1 MSDPPT
7 GRLEISHS
15 KMLALFNIGGGLFAA
30 FIVLGVIFNVPDAG
44 FFPWVF
50 LLGTLGYS
58 TWGVIKLCSTRPAVI
73 VDSEGIQQGYEFAR
87 WDEVVEF
94 VWEKRGPTPIV
105 YIDLTMT
112 DGRQIRITLQEMTIH
127 PYKALEMIQE
137 YANHYWQGDLPSE

>member
-1 MSDPPT
+1 MSEPPT

-15 KMLALFNIGGGLFAA
+15 KTLALINIGVSGFAA
-30 FIVLGVIFNVPDAG
+30 FVILGVIFNVPDSG
-44 FFPWVF
+44 FIPWIV
-50 LLGTLGYS
+50 LLAVVGYA
-58 TWGVIKLCSTRPAVI
+58 TWCVIKLCSKGPAVV

-105 YIDLTMT
+105 YIDLTMN
-112 DGRQIRITLQEMTIH
+112 DGRQMRVTLQEMTIH
-127 PYKALEMIQE
+127 PYTALEMIQE